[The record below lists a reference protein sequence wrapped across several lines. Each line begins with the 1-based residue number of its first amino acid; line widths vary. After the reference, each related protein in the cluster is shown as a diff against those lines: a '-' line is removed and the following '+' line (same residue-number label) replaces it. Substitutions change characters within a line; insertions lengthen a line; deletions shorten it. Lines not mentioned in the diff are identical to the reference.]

1 MGSERNP
8 PKCQEKQ
15 RYVPCSIGGCRR
27 PVYLRQGAVSCWGA
41 GSFANSPGASSISM
55 PPFFRGGGISSLAF
69 FAAPSRLPPFADSPR
84 FPRPPCSLHSRGPLR
99 PAPFRSL
106 ALAFPCLNR
115 RAFGV
120 LQREP

>member
-55 PPFFRGGGISSLAF
+55 PPFFRRGDIARRCLCFLLALPPPPLLAPLALPCPNPPPPRGTAARA
-69 FAAPSRLPPFADSPR
+69 AAPSSA
-84 FPRPPCSLHSRGPLR
+84 H
-99 PAPFRSL
+99 
-106 ALAFPCLNR
+106 
-115 RAFGV
+115 
-120 LQREP
+120 